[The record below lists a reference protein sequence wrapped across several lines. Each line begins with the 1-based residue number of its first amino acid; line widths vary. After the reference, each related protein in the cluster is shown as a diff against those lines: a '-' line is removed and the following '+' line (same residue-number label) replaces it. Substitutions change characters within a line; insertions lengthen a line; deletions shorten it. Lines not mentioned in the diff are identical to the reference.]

1 MAENRTTLVTG
12 ATGLIGQPLCLHL
25 ERGGHTVRTLSR
37 GLNGDFQWDPAKGL
51 LPAEALAGVD
61 AVIHLAGESVAQRW
75 TAAAKKRI
83 LESRVKST
91 ALLARKIL
99 EGGTRP
105 DFIAASGINF
115 YGYDQTEPVDEA
127 SPNGKGFLA
136 EVCREWEGAAKP
148 LEAAGCRCV
157 YLRTGVVLSQ
167 EGGALA
173 KMLPPFKAGAGGRI
187 GSGRQSMSWIDLDDL
202 IRIYA
207 ACLEDSELSGP
218 VNAVAPAPVTNQTFA
233 ETLGKVL
240 GRPAF
245 LPLPSLAVRAV
256 FGEMGRETVLS
267 NLSVTPGKL
276 KKIDFDWSF
285 PQLEAALTHSLN
297 P

>member
-1 MAENRTTLVTG
+1 MAESKTILVTG
-12 ATGLIGQPLCLHL
+12 ATGLIGQPLCRHL
-25 ERGGHTVRTLSR
+25 RDAGHSIRTLSR
-37 GLNGDFQWDPAKGL
+37 GRSGDFQWDPAKGL

-61 AVIHLAGESVAQRW
+61 AIIHLAGESVAQRW
-75 TAAAKKRI
+75 TAKAKKRI
-83 LESRVKST
+83 LDSRVTGT

-99 EGGTRP
+99 EGETRP
-105 DFIAASGINF
+105 DFISASGINF
-115 YGYDQTEPVDEA
+115 YGYDQDEPVDEA
-127 SPNGKGFLA
+127 SPGGRGFLA

-167 EGGALA
+167 DGGALA

-187 GSGRQSMSWIDLDDL
+187 GNGRQSMSWIALDDL

-207 ACLEDSELSGP
+207 VCLEDSELSGP

-245 LPLPSLAVRAV
+245 LPVPSLAVRAL

-267 NLSVTPGKL
+267 NLTVTPGKL
-276 KKIDFDWSF
+276 NKIGFDWSF